1 MAAGRWVVR
10 RWHTAAGQLTCVP
23 FAQAKIATAR
33 FFADHMLTTASGLAA
48 SVAGGSAGTLALEV
62 EQF

>member
-1 MAAGRWVVR
+1 MSRLR
-10 RWHTAAGQLTCVP
+10 RP
-23 FAQAKIATAR
+23 RSRRAR

>member
-1 MAAGRWVVR
+1 VA
-10 RWHTAAGQLTCVP
+10 

-33 FFADHMLTTASGLAA
+33 FFADHMMVTAPGLAA
-48 SVAGGSAGTLALEV
+48 SIVSGSAGTLALAA